1 MEGIRAEHD
10 GGRGGRS
17 GERARVIEGN
27 GNARNEIDR
36 HFALGRLDR
45 AVGFAW
51 GYRVALA
58 KYLLSNTKCVRE
70 RELRRDKSKTRQE
83 ASTEVSIIYQLGGE

>member
-10 GGRGGRS
+10 RGRGGRS

-36 HFALGRLDR
+36 HLALGRLDCTVCLAR
-45 AVGFAW
+45 

-58 KYLLSNTKCVRE
+58 KYLLGSTMCERE

-83 ASTEVSIIYQLGGE
+83 ANTEVSIIYQLGGE